1 MTQQATDHP
10 AAEPYVQ
17 FDRVEKS
24 FRTKSGTVTA
34 LDELSLT
41 VNEGEFLAI
50 VGPSG
55 CGKSTLLLALA
66 GLTTPTSGT
75 VTLEGST
82 IAGPVTKAGVV
93 FQNAELLPWRNALEN
108 VLLQA
113 EVRKL
118 PRGSLSD
125 RARQLLADVGL
136 GGFEDHYPDELSGGM
151 QQRVSLCRALLHD
164 PSILLMDEPFGALDA
179 ITRDQVQM
187 DLQNLWLQSR
197 RTVMFI
203 THSIEEAVFLADRV
217 IVLSP
222 RPAAIAADIRVSM
235 PRPRHVADRG
245 SPEFTAYVNG
255 IRDEFG
261 KLGIFSDRDV
271 EGR

>member
-1 MTQQATDHP
+1 MDG
-10 AAEPYVQ
+10 AEPYVD

-24 FRTKSGTVTA
+24 FRAKGGKVVA
-34 LDELSLT
+34 LEALSMSIDQ
-41 VNEGEFLAI
+41 GEFVAI

-66 GLTTPTSGT
+66 GLTTPTSGA
-75 VTLEGST
+75 VRLEGAT
-82 IAGPVTKAGVV
+82 VAGPVVDAGVV
-93 FQNAELLPWRNALEN
+93 FQNAELLPWRTALEN

-118 PRGSLSD
+118 SKAEYTE

-136 GGFEDHYPDELSGGM
+136 AGFEDHYPDELSGGM

-187 DLQNLWLQSR
+187 DLQSLWLKSR
-197 RTVMFI
+197 RTVLFI

-222 RPAAIAADIRVSM
+222 RPATIAADIRVDMS
-235 PRPRHVADRG
+235 RPRHVSDRG
-245 SPEFTAYVNG
+245 AAEFTAYVNE
-255 IRDEFG
+255 IREEFG
-261 KLGIFSDRDV
+261 KLGIFSDRDPAGGG
-271 EGR
+271 EE

>member
-1 MTQQATDHP
+1 MTPRTKLPPSAT
-10 AAEPYVQ
+10 PYVQ
-17 FDRVEKS
+17 FDQVEKS
-24 FRTKSGTVTA
+24 FGTKASKVTA
-34 LDELSLT
+34 LEALSLT
-41 VNEGEFLAI
+41 IHEGEFLAL

-75 VTLEGST
+75 VSLEGRPIT
-82 IAGPVTKAGVV
+82 GPVTDAGVV
-93 FQNAELLPWRNALEN
+93 FQNAELLPWRTALEN

-118 PRGSLSD
+118 PRGSLTET
-125 RARQLLADVGL
+125 ARRLLVDVGL
-136 GGFEDHYPDELSGGM
+136 GGFQDHYPDELSGGM

-222 RPAAIAADIRVSM
+222 RPATIAADIRVDI
-235 PRPRHVADRG
+235 PRPRQVADRD
-245 SPEFTAYVNG
+245 SPEFTTYVHG
-255 IRDEFG
+255 IRKEFG
-261 KLGIFSDRDV
+261 NLGLFSDQDTSSR
-271 EGR
+271 